1 MPTINEILID
11 SRLKNIVSY
20 STSII
25 VDDHYIY
32 SVEKSCL
39 ILSGSVLATRGKIS
53 DYISAIVLY
62 MA

>member
-1 MPTINEILID
+1 MG
-11 SRLKNIVSY
+11 SRQKNIEAY
-20 STSII
+20 SAVFIA
-25 VDDHYIY
+25 DGHYIY

-62 MA
+62 MV